1 MANVP
6 HSIQSSILAVLREAR
21 EAGVGKISR
30 TTLFKLVYLLD
41 CLHAECHE
49 GQIASGAGW
58 YFHTFGPYAVDLAGG
73 IDELA
78 SRGMIQ
84 SAAGDFGDKEFT
96 LYWLGEYPVGPS
108 LADVGLIGLATT
120 RFASIVRKYSHDLS
134 KLLDHTYFQTLPMR
148 GAIPGKRIDFG
159 VLTGQNQI
167 KSHQHTHITDN
178 AKILKLLQV
187 SERLAQKFSATAGN
201 ARALAAHR
209 PIYDRAFAE
218 SMVAMDQEDF
228 DGVPIRF
235 DAQLA

>member
-6 HSIQSSILAVLREAR
+6 PSIQTSILAVLREAR

-41 CLHAECHE
+41 CLHAENHE

-84 SAAGDFGDKEFT
+84 SAAGEFGDKEFT

-108 LADVGLIGLATT
+108 LGDMGLVGTVT
-120 RFASIVRKYSHDLS
+120 SRFASIVRKYSHDLS

-148 GAIPGKRIDFG
+148 AATPGKRIDFG
-159 VLTGQNQI
+159 VLAGQNQA
-167 KSHQHTHITDN
+167 KVHQHTRVADQ
-178 AKILKLLQV
+178 AKIMKLLQV
-187 SERLAQKFSATAGN
+187 SERLAEKFSATAGN

-218 SMVAMDQEDF
+218 SMAAMDQEDLG
-228 DGVPIRF
+228 DAPIRF